1 MRMVAKNWTK
11 IYEKYKGLWV
21 ALKKDEVTVVGSG
34 ETLKE
39 ALRKANDNGYSNPIV
54 TRMPKTLSA
63 YVGGA
68 L

>member
-1 MRMVAKNWTK
+1 MVAKNWTT

-34 ETLKE
+34 KTLKE
-39 ALRKANDNGYSNPIV
+39 AVEKASTHGYLNPIV